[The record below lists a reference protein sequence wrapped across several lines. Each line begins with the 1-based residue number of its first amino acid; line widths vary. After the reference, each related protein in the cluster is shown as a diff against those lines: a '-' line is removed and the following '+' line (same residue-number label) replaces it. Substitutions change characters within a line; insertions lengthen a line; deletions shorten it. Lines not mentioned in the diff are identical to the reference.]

1 MAIYYIGSF
10 PPSYG
15 GVTIK
20 NKNLSEF
27 LRRELDI
34 RTIDMNRIKRRD
46 IREMLRFCWAMAVGR
61 QYVIGLAGQKN
72 RRQFTKMMYRFKR
85 KAMKRSVMLVMSGVV
100 EDVIQAGPG

>member
-20 NKNLSEF
+20 NKNLCEY
-27 LRRELDI
+27 LRRDLDI

-46 IREMLRFCWAMAVGR
+46 LREMVRFCWAMAVGR

-72 RRQFTKMMYRFKR
+72 RRQHFLNIVCR
-85 KAMKRSVMLVMSGVV
+85 
-100 EDVIQAGPG
+100 